1 MPNISISDFEKFH
14 AKRVVRAIPRLTL
27 REVIASLSVAFV
39 VTPFVFVTATIIP
52 LMGIITAMLVILL
65 TLIYLYSRRSIGAF
79 CTVVAGALI
88 FTQLTFATIQ
98 SVKYHLEVPLF
109 ILTALGIPVCFLY
122 CIFISTRIWILRGG
136 EQ

>member
-1 MPNISISDFEKFH
+1 MTNITISQFEKFH
-14 AKRVVRAIPRLTL
+14 AKKVVRCIPRLTL
-27 REVIASLSVAFV
+27 QEVILSIVVAFV

-52 LMGIITAMLVILL
+52 LMGIITAALVVGL
-65 TLIYLYSRRSIGAF
+65 TLVYLYSRRSLGAF
-79 CTVVAGALI
+79 VTVLVGAVT
-88 FTQLTFATIQ
+88 FTQITFATIQ
-98 SVKYHLEVPLF
+98 SVKSHLEVPLF